1 MTLKDSINTFV
12 WHKVDD
18 LNSGII
24 WPTVSKSVYDSVYG
38 LIDDAVY
45 WLIDDAVY
53 WSFLTTNNHSVNNLV
68 KDTIRYY
75 DT

>member
-12 WHKVDD
+12 WNKVDD

-24 WPTVSKSVYDSVYG
+24 WPPVSKSVFDSVYG

-45 WLIDDAVY
+45 WPV
-53 WSFLTTNNHSVNNLV
+53 SNSGSNVVNNFV
-68 KDTIRYY
+68 KDTIRKL
-75 DT
+75 

>member
-45 WLIDDAVY
+45 W
-53 WSFLTTNNHSVNNLV
+53 SFLTTNNHSVNNLV
-68 KDTIRYY
+68 KDTIRSH